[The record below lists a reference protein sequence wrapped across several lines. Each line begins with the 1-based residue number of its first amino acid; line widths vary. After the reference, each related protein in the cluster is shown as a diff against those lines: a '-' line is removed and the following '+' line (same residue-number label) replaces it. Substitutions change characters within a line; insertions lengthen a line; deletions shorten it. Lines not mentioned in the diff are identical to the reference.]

1 MYSKILKKDLK
12 RKKTMN
18 VILLLFIILSVMFV
32 SSSVNN
38 LLAVTNALDDYFY
51 KAGVPDYFLATRGE
65 APKGQNPDEVLDD
78 CDNAKSYN
86 KDQVIFFEQS
96 SLRFKGEQPKISNI
110 SIISSVKHSSL
121 VLFDSNNNKIESVND
136 GEAYFRKS
144 FLDQNGI
151 SIGDKVKITIGDRSK
166 EFTVKDSDK
175 DAVFGSSMMGT
186 MRVVLSENDYDFFAS
201 DDNIKNLGG
210 SLYFINSDNPDDL
223 AQVLT
228 DCPNILFSASQSL
241 LKITYIMDMIVA
253 GVLLIVSVC
262 LILISFVM
270 LRFTISFTLSEEYRE
285 IGIMKAIGI
294 RNVKIRGIYMTKY
307 IAMSLLSAIV
317 GLILSVPFG
326 DMLLKQAS
334 DNIVIV
340 TNNGYLISALCGLLV
355 VGIIMLFCYKCT
367 GKVKKFSPIDAIRG
381 GETGKRYKKKG
392 VMRLSKSKLK
402 PVLFMAAN
410 DIVSGIRHY
419 AVMFITFLIGILL
432 ITIVANTATTL
443 SSGKLVRTLSMIDAD
458 VFVASDTT
466 KYYTSDGKVQLKED
480 LKSMEKDL
488 KEKGI
493 DATCFAEALFY
504 DTISKG
510 DKSYK
515 SLTYIGVCT
524 TADQY
529 DYIEGTPPQNINE
542 VALASVLADELD
554 AKVGDTV
561 TVATSEGD
569 KKYIVSAIFQTM
581 SNMGHGVRFYQD
593 VERSFEQMNGVNSFQ
608 IKYNDNPSASEKE
621 ERLKTI
627 KDMYK
632 DDTVSTDREY
642 VNQTLGNVSS
652 YMDGLKTLLIVIVM
666 MINILVVVLMEKS
679 FIIKEK
685 GEIAQLKALGFRSN
699 TIIIWQTLR
708 IAIVIIIAAVA
719 AALLSN
725 PIGQLTTGAIFRMM
739 GAQSIT
745 FEISILE
752 SYIIYPLIVTLVT
765 VLSAF
770 VVAQQIR
777 KISSSEINTIE

>member
-18 VILLLFIILSVMFV
+18 FILLLFIILSVMFV

-38 LLAVTNALDDYFY
+38 LLAVTNALDDFFS
-51 KAGVPDYFLATRGE
+51 KAGVSDYFLVTRGK
-65 APKGQNPDEVLDD
+65 APKGQTPDELLDGSD
-78 CDNAKSYN
+78 KVKSYS
-86 KDQVIFFEQS
+86 KEQVIYFEQTA
-96 SLRFKGEQPKISNI
+96 LEYKGEQPKINSI
-110 SIISSVKHSSL
+110 SIISSLEHSPL
-121 VLFDSNNNKIESVND
+121 TLFDSNNSKIEKVSD

-144 FLDQNGI
+144 FLTQNGI
-151 SIGDKVKITIGDRSK
+151 SVGDKVKITIGDKSK
-166 EFTVKDSDK
+166 ELIVKDFDK
-175 DAVFGSSMMGT
+175 DAVFGSAMMGT
-186 MRVVLSENDYDFFAS
+186 MRVLVSENDYDFFVT
-201 DDNIKNLGG
+201 DDNLEKFGG
-210 SLYFINSDNPDDL
+210 NLYFITSDTPDDI
-223 AQVLT
+223 AQVLA

-294 RNVKIRGIYMTKY
+294 RNSKIRGIYMTKY
-307 IAMSLLSAIV
+307 IAMSVVSAII

-340 TNNGYLISALCGLLV
+340 TNNGYLISALCGLLI

-392 VMRLSKSKLK
+392 IMRLSKSKLK
-402 PVLFMAAN
+402 PVLFIATN
-410 DIVSGIRHY
+410 DIVSGIKHY

-432 ITIVANTATTL
+432 ITIVANTSTTL
-443 SSGKLVRTLSMIDAD
+443 ASGKLVRTLSMIESD
-458 VFVASDTT
+458 VFVTSETT
-466 KYYTSDGKVQLKED
+466 KYYTSDGKTKLEEELKN
-480 LKSMEKDL
+480 MEQDL

-493 DATCFAEALFY
+493 DATCFAEAMFY
-504 DTISKG
+504 DTVSKG

-515 SLTYIGVCT
+515 CPSYIGVRT
-524 TADQY
+524 TTDQY
-529 DYIEGTPPQNINE
+529 DYLDGTAPKNVNE
-542 VALASVLADELD
+542 IAIASVLADELD
-554 AKVGDTV
+554 VKVGDTV
-561 TVATSEGD
+561 TVATADGD

-581 SNMGHGVRFYQD
+581 SNMGHGMRYYQD
-593 VERSFEQMNGVNSFQ
+593 VERSFEQMNGITAFQ
-608 IKYNDNPSASEKE
+608 IKYNDNPSAGEKS

-627 KDMYK
+627 KGIFK
-632 DDTVSTDREY
+632 GDTVNTDSEF
-642 VNQTLGNVSS
+642 VDQTLGNISS
-652 YMDGLKTLLIVIVM
+652 YMGSLETLLIVIVM
-666 MINILVVVLMEKS
+666 LINILVVVLMEKS

-685 GEIAQLKALGFRSN
+685 GEIAQLKALGFRNS
-699 TIIIWQTLR
+699 TIILWQTMR
-708 IAIVIIIAAVA
+708 IAIVMIIAAIT

-725 PIGQLTTGAIFRMM
+725 PVGQLTTGAIFRMM

-745 FEISILE
+745 FEINILT

-765 VLSAF
+765 VLTTC

-777 KISSSEINTIE
+777 RISSSEINTIE